1 MNVIWIHIIMP
12 LQDIPGMISM
22 IVSANRHTPRRHPY
36 LRTSTRHWGWCGA
49 LPSPRSSSLQQPTVD
64 RNTSHRWRW
73 NPVMKPG
80 VWWDLKSHN
89 FCQIFDAGK
98 WTSQSFLIGAGHWH
112 FWKDEN
118 SGSNR
123 LHPHEFRSRP
133 NGQMFFG
140 CVQLPFLLA
149 FGLRLTSIWIYLV
162 RK

>member
-1 MNVIWIHIIMP
+1 MLGSELRKVFD
-12 LQDIPGMISM
+12 L
-22 IVSANRHTPRRHPY
+22 RR
-36 LRTSTRHWGWCGA
+36 
-49 LPSPRSSSLQQPTVD
+49 V
-64 RNTSHRWRW
+64 
-73 NPVMKPG
+73 
-80 VWWDLKSHN
+80 
-89 FCQIFDAGK
+89 
-98 WTSQSFLIGAGHWH
+98 GAGHWH

-162 RK
+162 G